1 MNDALKKLESM
12 LQNASAGSQPFP
24 PNSRYNGLPLLN
36 HVDANGRE
44 VTYLARRVV
53 PPPDRFATMQT
64 HTVQDGDRLDS
75 ISARHTGD
83 PEQWWRL
90 ADANGAIKPAELIE
104 TPGST
109 LRITLGEGIP
119 AGGDE

>member
-1 MNDALKKLESM
+1 MNDAIKRLDAI

-24 PNSRYNGLPLLN
+24 PSSRYNGQPILT
-36 HVDANGRE
+36 HVAPDGRE
-44 VTYLARRVV
+44 TPYLARRVV
-53 PPPDRFATMQT
+53 PPPDRFATVQT
-64 HTVQDGDRLDS
+64 YTVQEGDRLDS
-75 ISARHTGD
+75 ISARHAGD

-90 ADANGAIKPAELIE
+90 ADANGAVRPAELTE
-104 TPGST
+104 APGRK